1 MDFSIPGTKQNMFCS
16 QINTPKTTMKNCQN
30 TILRLQYKTKQNS
43 QQVNTD
49 AKRFENKTT

>member
-43 QQVNTD
+43 QEVNTD